1 MKRCLILITFLLIP
15 FVSRAQF
22 ATRVDSS
29 YYSRATRIY
38 QNGEK
43 LANDEVNMILLSRI
57 GNGGTM
63 MYSQYLKAQKTYKRG
78 LINMGAGLALAG
90 VFGWLQI
97 LAFEKGGCVSPGGF
111 PFIIGGLAWSGY
123 GVYQTI
129 SASNTVRDLTNDIN
143 SAILPSCVTPQVSQ
157 NGVGVRFNF

>member
-1 MKRCLILITFLLIP
+1 MKRCLILFTLLLIP
-15 FVSRAQF
+15 FVSWAQF
-22 ATRVDSS
+22 ATRADSS

-43 LANDEVNMILLSRI
+43 LANDEVNKILLSRI
-57 GNGGTM
+57 GNGET

-78 LINMGAGLALAG
+78 FINLGAGLALAG
-90 VFGWLQI
+90 VFGWLQVK
-97 LAFEKGGCVSPGGF
+97 AFEKGGCVSPGGF

-129 SASNTVRDLTNDIN
+129 SATNTVRDLTNDIN
-143 SAILPSCVTPQVSQ
+143 SAILPSGVTPQVSQ
-157 NGVGVRFNF
+157 DGLGVRFNF